1 MTTNL
6 PVPAA
11 PEFPLEGGAA
21 HGPIL
26 SRCSKAL
33 RFWLIDE
40 NDQTVAI
47 RRIAATPHLLAEAKS
62 MVDELA
68 RASEPIKRNDLLELL
83 VLAAPALGVPD
94 RPPEQWAV
102 LFAPYPKTLGELPA
116 MCIDDAFERWHRAEM
131 YPDQP
136 GRHAYYPKPAE
147 LFHLAKKSRSEL
159 SRAAWRIRQAM
170 AYVDRSPR
178 RKTDDERR
186 REVQKSIDDGVLI
199 RGSDGK
205 LRLNLSKPFDGR
217 IDEDGVP

>member
-1 MTTNL
+1 
-6 PVPAA
+6 
-11 PEFPLEGGAA
+11 
-21 HGPIL
+21 
-26 SRCSKAL
+26 
-33 RFWLIDE
+33 
-40 NDQTVAI
+40 
-47 RRIAATPHLLAEAKS
+47 

-147 LFHLAKKSRSEL
+147 LFHLAQKSRQEL
-159 SRAAWRIRQAM
+159 YKAAWRAKQAA
-170 AYVDRSPR
+170 AYVDRSVMAKPL
-178 RKTDDERR
+178 TAAEVAQR
-186 REVQKSIDDGVLI
+186 REAAIAAGVLDA
-199 RGSDGK
+199 DGK
-205 LRLNLSKPFDGR
+205 VIWRKPGAPR
-217 IDEDGVP
+217 